1 MRLRR
6 YPAPATPRPWWRTVG
21 SAARCAIHIE
31 HLDRTVRAMSNPTFR
46 ECPPSATPHSQN
58 RDDWPVRLLG
68 AWRRGGF
75 VPPPPAASQPR
86 CSPSS
91 PARSVSR
98 RFPRQKSHRIIAPPS
113 HAGLTP
119 DASRGRSLFS
129 GASTSTAPPPVAFY
143 PPR

>member
-68 AWRRGGF
+68 AWRRSEF
-75 VPPPPAASQPR
+75 VPRPPAPD
-86 CSPSS
+86 
-91 PARSVSR
+91 R
-98 RFPRQKSHRIIAPPS
+98 RRSHRRDRSRVVSAAKNPTASLLLS
-113 HAGLTP
+113 HTLT
-119 DASRGRSLFS
+119 
-129 GASTSTAPPPVAFY
+129 
-143 PPR
+143 